1 MSPPSGYL
9 LLGNRD
15 FDLDYRRI
23 DAAASRN
30 PDGPEAILRQRIVRE
45 MVDLAS
51 GNSNGHHPLGF
62 EPVGGGAAAESFAG
76 EWGAAAWAGGGDRVA
91 GAGELGWRA
100 CSW

>member
-1 MSPPSGYL
+1 MSSPGGYL

-30 PDGPEAILRQRIVRE
+30 PGGPEAILQQRIVRE

-51 GNSNGHHPLGF
+51 GNSNGHHALGTR
-62 EPVGGGAAAESFAG
+62 PAKAISATV
-76 EWGAAAWAGGGDRVA
+76 
-91 GAGELGWRA
+91 
-100 CSW
+100 